1 MQLVEA
7 YVQTQQQQRGTVST
21 TAPSLEETIVYR
33 LSDRLGGR
41 SEVVSAPFVELLSY
55 LITSIEEDKAKVE
68 EKQVEYYL
76 NFIAMLN
83 SNPQNEKQAKETD
96 KFMKSIKP
104 KLNKNKSK
112 DQIET
117 SQKNYQWPE
126 RVRKKM
132 EQKQREREQQQQ
144 Q

>member
-1 MQLVEA
+1 M
-7 YVQTQQQQRGTVST
+7 
-21 TAPSLEETIVYR
+21 YR
-33 LSDRLGGR
+33 LSDKLGGR

-132 EQKQREREQQQQ
+132 EQKQKEREQQQQ